1 MADIAPR
8 DEILVDLTEDA
19 GAAVTAAAGPD
30 VVVVAEDGDEA
41 PLPKR
46 AVLQDDGSIVLPLI
60 YPVTLRFKRPSS
72 DQVREESFDQ
82 LHFRRMTGADMR
94 AIAAAT
100 AGAGS
105 MVTLARSARI
115 PEAKFSP
122 IFDRMDAAD
131 IDDAF
136 AVVSRFLGTGRK
148 TGR

>member
-1 MADIAPR
+1 MADIAR
-8 DEILVDLTEDA
+8 DEIMVDLTEGA
-19 GAAVTAAAGPD
+19 GATEQAAAED
-30 VVVVAEDGDEA
+30 VVVVTEDGGEV

-46 AVLQDDGSIVLPLI
+46 AAPQNDGSIVLPLL
-60 YPVTLRFKRPSS
+60 YPVKLRFKRPSS
-72 DQVREESFDQ
+72 DEVREESFDQ

-94 AIAAAT
+94 AISAAT
-100 AGAGS
+100 AGAGP